1 MAETNTPLRCIVA
14 DDEPQICSLL
24 KDALAQYGYHGRDV
38 TDGATAAARKLVE
51 GGWALLVS
59 DVMMPLKTGV
69 ELVRELRQRGDDL
82 PTVLMSSFLSD
93 EVLTA
98 CSKLEHLAF
107 LQKPFSLA
115 DLRRAI
121 DGRSLHPVLKT
132 ESRIP
137 HPESR
142 SESGRGIRN
151 PESGIRAAES
161 RKGKSG
167 RVLVILPAGSV

>member
-24 KDALAQYGYHGRDV
+24 KDALAQYGYHAETV
-38 TDGATAAARKLVE
+38 TDGDAAARKLVE

-69 ELVRELRQRGDDL
+69 ELVRELRQARDDL

-121 DGRSLHPVLKT
+121 DRAISP
-132 ESRIP
+132 
-137 HPESR
+137 
-142 SESGRGIRN
+142 IRC
-151 PESGIRAAES
+151 
-161 RKGKSG
+161 
-167 RVLVILPAGSV
+167 